1 MTPVHLGLISG
12 IFKLVGSVLKAVGR
26 VILAV
31 FKLLSVAIIYA
42 VFGVVLYAIW
52 EFNPFDGSTY
62 AVIYLVGFGL
72 SVVLSFV
79 IAYKLSR
86 MDEKKDKATE
96 KNEAPSRPLSWF
108 EKRKLKKEQEAEA
121 KREEALKQERL
132 MREEELRE
140 QERKLEELKAERLQA
155 EILREERLIA
165 EYRRESANAALRD
178 YEQVVSPHPIL
189 NAQEEEINYFGAP
202 QIANKEPKSQ
212 RYEGEMGYSAQERP
226 TIYMSAVE
234 ENTLI
239 HEYADRFEVY
249 RLNGGEKVLDRVE
262 YKR

>member
-1 MTPVHLGLISG
+1 MAPVHLGLIGG
-12 IFKLVGSVLKAVGR
+12 ILKLIGSILKAVGK

-31 FKLLSVAIIYA
+31 FKLLSVAILYA
-42 VFGVVLYAIW
+42 VFGVILYSIW

-62 AVIYLVGFGL
+62 AILYLVGFGL

-79 IAYKLSR
+79 IAYKLSK
-86 MDEKKDKATE
+86 MDNKKEKLIE
-96 KNEAPSRPLSWF
+96 KNEAPTKPLSWF

-121 KREEALKQERL
+121 KREETLKQERL
-132 MREEELRE
+132 AREDELRE

-178 YEQVVSPHPIL
+178 YDAVVTPHPL
-189 NAQEEEINYFGAP
+189 PNVQEEGINNFRPHQGA
-202 QIANKEPKSQ
+202 NTVPKTE
-212 RYEGEMGYSAQERP
+212 RYEAESVFSIQEQP
-226 TIYMSAVE
+226 IIYMSAIE

-239 HEYADRFEVY
+239 HEYENRFEVY